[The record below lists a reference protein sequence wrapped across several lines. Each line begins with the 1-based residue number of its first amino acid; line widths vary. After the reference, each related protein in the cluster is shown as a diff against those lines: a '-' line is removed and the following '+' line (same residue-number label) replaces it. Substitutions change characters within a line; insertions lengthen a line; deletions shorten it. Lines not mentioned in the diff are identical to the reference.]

1 MRRHL
6 AIARIRGLAA
16 PGARL
21 PGWDRPA
28 TLAAALVAAAIGGT
42 VAPVAPVAA
51 EDTPRVM
58 SLNVCTDQLVLA
70 LAKPERIVSLSMLS
84 DDPDFSYL
92 RAEARAFPKNA
103 GVAEEVLIAR
113 PDVVV
118 TGTYSLHNTTQLLRH
133 LGMRVEEFGYT
144 QTLDTIPGDIRRMGA
159 ILGQQAR
166 AETMASAFESELTAL
181 TLHAETPRPTA
192 IIFGQ
197 NGVATGAGTLAD
209 SVLSAAGFRNLAA
222 ERGLSGL
229 APYPLE
235 LLVIDRPDVVLLS
248 ARIEGAP
255 ALADQVTRHPA
266 ISASG
271 AVAATGVVPRGSWG
285 CGGPFTL
292 EAVRAL
298 RALRDDLLAR
308 KGASG

>member
-1 MRRHL
+1 MRRRP
-6 AIARIRGLAA
+6 ADARDGGLAA
-16 PGARL
+16 TGVRL
-21 PGWDRPA
+21 PGRCRLPS
-28 TLAAALVAAAIGGT
+28 LAAALVAAAITGS
-42 VAPVAPVAA
+42 VSQVAA
-51 EDTPRVM
+51 DDAPRVM

-70 LAKPERIVSLSMLS
+70 LAEPDRIVSLSVLS
-84 DDPDFSYL
+84 DDPDYSYL
-92 RAEARAFPKNA
+92 RAEAEAFPKNS
-103 GVAEEVLIAR
+103 GVAEEVFIAR
-113 PDVVV
+113 PDSVV

-144 QTLDTIPGDIRRMGA
+144 QTLGTIAGDIRRMGA

-166 AETMASAFESELTAL
+166 ADAMASAFERDLEAL
-181 TLHAETPRPTA
+181 TVPADAPRPTA
-192 IIFGQ
+192 VIFGQ

-222 ERGLSGL
+222 ERGFSGL

-235 LLVIDRPDVVLLS
+235 LLLIDRPDVVLLS
-248 ARIEGAP
+248 ARLEDAP

-266 ISASG
+266 IAASG
-271 AVAATGVVPRGSWG
+271 AVAATGIVPRGSWG

-298 RALRDDLLAR
+298 RALRDELLAS

>member
-1 MRRHL
+1 MRRRP
-6 AIARIRGLAA
+6 AVECACGLSAV
-16 PGARL
+16 GARL
-21 PGWDRPA
+21 PGGLSASMRTAGMVMAVLAGLAAPA
-28 TLAAALVAAAIGGT
+28 TADEA
-42 VAPVAPVAA
+42 
-51 EDTPRVM
+51 PRVM

-70 LAKPERIVSLSMLS
+70 LAEPARIVSLSVLS
-84 DDPDFSYL
+84 DDPDYSYL
-92 RAEARAFPKNA
+92 QAQAGAFAKNA
-103 GVAEEVLIAR
+103 GVAEEVFIAR

-144 QTLDTIPGDIRRMGA
+144 QTLDTIAGDIRRMGA
-159 ILGQQAR
+159 ILREEAR
-166 AETMASAFESELTAL
+166 AETLASSFERDLAGL
-181 TLHAETPRPTA
+181 TLPADAPRPTA
-192 IIFGQ
+192 VIFGQ

-209 SVLSAAGFRNLAA
+209 SVLKAAGFRNLAA
-222 ERGLSGL
+222 ERGFSGM

-235 LLVIDRPDVVLLS
+235 LLITDRPDVVLLG
-248 ARIEGAP
+248 ARIEDAP

-266 ISASG
+266 IAASG
-271 AVAATGVVPRGSWG
+271 AVTATGVVPRGSWG

-298 RALRDDLLAR
+298 RALRDELLAG